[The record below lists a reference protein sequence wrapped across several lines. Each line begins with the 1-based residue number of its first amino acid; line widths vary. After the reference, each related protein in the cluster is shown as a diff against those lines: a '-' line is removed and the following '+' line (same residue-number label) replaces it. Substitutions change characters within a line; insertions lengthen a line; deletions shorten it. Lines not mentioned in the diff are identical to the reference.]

1 MAVIVTGEYVND
13 LWQEYCFYILI
24 CIIILDRRI
33 AEQWLGGTGKWQV
46 FLAEVIRMQS
56 QAAEVVAVTSPIL
69 LVIMHNMLL
78 DKEYF
83 TLRRWL

>member
-1 MAVIVTGEYVND
+1 
-13 LWQEYCFYILI
+13 
-24 CIIILDRRI
+24 
-33 AEQWLGGTGKWQV
+33 V